1 MNETTRDGPPPG
13 AQAPTPRQKMTESVI
28 DNLAAWAFIA
38 GAIALLFEVWATLR
52 ILSKYVGGLPGVGP

>member
-1 MNETTRDGPPPG
+1 
-13 AQAPTPRQKMTESVI
+13 MTESVI